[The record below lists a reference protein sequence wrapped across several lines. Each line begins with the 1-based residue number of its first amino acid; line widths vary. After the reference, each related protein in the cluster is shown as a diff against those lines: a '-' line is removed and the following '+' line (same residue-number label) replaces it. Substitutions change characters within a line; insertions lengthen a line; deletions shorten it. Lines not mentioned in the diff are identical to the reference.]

1 MNGEQEDRE
10 ILIIVSKVKKYIRS
24 RAGLNTAANVAPV
37 LSNAVR
43 QMCNLAIESARN
55 DDRKTVMDRDFISP

>member
-1 MNGEQEDRE
+1 MSDEQESQE
-10 ILIIVSKVKKYIRS
+10 ILVIVSKVKNYIRT
-24 RAGLNTAANVAPV
+24 RAGLNTAGNVAPV

-55 DDRKTVMDRDFISP
+55 DDRKTVMDRDFN